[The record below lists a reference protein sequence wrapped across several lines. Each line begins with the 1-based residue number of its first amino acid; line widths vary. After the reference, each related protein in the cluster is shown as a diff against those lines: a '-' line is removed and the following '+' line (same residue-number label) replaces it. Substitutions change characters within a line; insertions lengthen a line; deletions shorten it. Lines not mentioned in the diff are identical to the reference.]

1 MNLTPLLFVLLKP
14 DTYLWLMAA
23 GCLLLT
29 VVCWPI
35 AWRLRRRR
43 SVAARVSRYVLGL
56 FPLCCWYILLY
67 GAFIGIG
74 RLQVRQVEF
83 VSKDLPAAFDGYRIL
98 QFSDVHLEGYD
109 GWRRD
114 ILERFVDSIN
124 AQRADL
130 IVFTGDLQNRQPSEF
145 PPYHDLLAKL
155 KAPDGICSVLGNHD
169 YAGYA
174 DCDDFQKYANCGET
188 RTQQYDLG
196 WTLLTNGYHAVRR
209 GSERIFIAGME
220 NDGEGRFPQLGN
232 IPRSLFGLNT
242 KSFVVMLEHDPT
254 AWRRKILPRS
264 HCQLTLSGHTHGG
277 QFELLGWTPA
287 QARYREYGGMYYMG
301 ERALNVSSGLNGV
314 IPIRFGVAP
323 EIVVITLKQK
333 K

>member
-1 MNLTPLLFVLLKP
+1 MMMSHIQMILLAPDAYIWLLALAMAILSLLAILLLRRSRRWLRWIPVLLV
-14 DTYLWLMAA
+14 LA
-23 GCLLLT
+23 G
-29 VVCWPI
+29 W
-35 AWRLRRRR
+35 
-43 SVAARVSRYVLGL
+43 YV
-56 FPLCCWYILLY
+56 LLY
-67 GAFIGIG
+67 GAFVGISQ
-74 RLQVRQVEF
+74 LKVRHVEF
-83 VSKDLPAAFDGYRIL
+83 ASKDLPAAFDGYRIV
-98 QFSDVHLEGYD
+98 QFSDAHVGSYG
-109 GWRRD
+109 GWRQEYLR
-114 ILERFVDSIN
+114 RAVDSIK

-130 IVFTGDLQNRQPSEF
+130 IVFTGDLQNKQASDIA
-145 PPYHDLLAKL
+145 PYGQLLSGL
-155 KAPDGICSVLGNHD
+155 KAADGVYSVLGNHD
-169 YAGYA
+169 YPMYIDVDAY
-174 DCDDFQKYANCGET
+174 QKEQLLVET
-188 RTQQYDLG
+188 CEAEERLG
-196 WTLLTNGYHAVRR
+196 WKLLVNSHRFLYHGGDSIV
-209 GSERIFIAGME
+209 IAGME